1 MENGYQATLKR
12 TRARPGGAEGG
23 GRTREAR
30 IADVALRAGVSVA
43 TVSRVLSPSGH
54 RVRAETQERVRLAAA
69 ALNFVPSPVA
79 RALATGAPAPD
90 AGRIVGVLA
99 GGSDHP
105 HLAGMLRG
113 AEEVGRRTGYLLFV
127 GHTEQHPEREVAYAR
142 YLRLSR
148 AGGLLLLG
156 APGGGQEDDP
166 AWASAALAAEVAAF
180 QGDGGAVVAIS
191 QHHLPVPRVVVDS
204 AGAAHLALS
213 HLLDLG
219 HQRIGIV
226 AGPAALVVSQLQAA
240 GVRRALSERFLR
252 ADPGLVASSD
262 LTMEGGEGAAGRLL
276 DRPRAERP
284 TAIFAATDLLA
295 TGVLR
300 AARQRGLS
308 VPGDLSVVGLG
319 DSALAEGVSPALTTV
334 RLPLR
339 ELGALAM
346 ETLLAVLR
354 SGPAA
359 VPTEASL
366 PATLEVRHSTA
377 PPPAGKGK
385 RKKGKK
391 GKEERAG
398 RAPKE
403 RKEEGGD
410 APADG
415 AMLPAAESERLAD
428 GDRERTSGRG
438 FGGPAPNERLPPL
451 GDPGPGQQEH
461 MG

>member
-1 MENGYQATLKR
+1 
-12 TRARPGGAEGG
+12 
-23 GRTREAR
+23 
-30 IADVALRAGVSVA
+30 
-43 TVSRVLSPSGH
+43 
-54 RVRAETQERVRLAAA
+54 
-69 ALNFVPSPVA
+69 
-79 RALATGAPAPD
+79 
-90 AGRIVGVLA
+90 
-99 GGSDHP
+99 
-105 HLAGMLRG
+105 
-113 AEEVGRRTGYLLFV
+113 VGRRTGYLLFV
-127 GHTEQHPEREVAYAR
+127 GHSGPHPEREVAYTRQLRIAR
-142 YLRLSR
+142 
-148 AGGLLLLG
+148 ADGLLLLG
-156 APGGGQEDDP
+156 APGDVPEDDP
-166 AWASAALAAEVAAF
+166 ARGGAALAAEVAAF
-180 QGDGGAVVAIS
+180 REAGGAVVALS
-191 QHHLPVPRVVVDS
+191 RQHLPVPRVVVDS

-226 AGPAALVVSQLQAA
+226 AGPAALEVSQLQAA
-240 GVRRALSERFLR
+240 GVRRALSERFVR

-262 LTMEGGEGAAGRLL
+262 LTIEGGEGAAGRLL

-295 TGVLR
+295 IGVLR

-319 DSALAEGVSPALTTV
+319 DSALAEGLSPALTTV

-346 ETLLAVLR
+346 ETLLTILR
-354 SGPAA
+354 SGVAA
-359 VPTEASL
+359 VPAEASL

-403 RKEEGGD
+403 RKAEGGD
-410 APADG
+410 APANS
-415 AMLPAAESERLAD
+415 AMLPAA
-428 GDRERTSGRG
+428 GT
-438 FGGPAPNERLPPL
+438 
-451 GDPGPGQQEH
+451 
-461 MG
+461 

>member
-1 MENGYQATLKR
+1 MENGYQAPLKR

-90 AGRIVGVLA
+90 AGRVVGVLA

-142 YLRLSR
+142 YLRSLR
-148 AGGLLLLG
+148 RGPAAAGSARGR
-156 APGGGQEDDP
+156 PGGRPRLGQRRP
-166 AWASAALAAEVAAF
+166 AAEVAAF

-262 LTMEGGEGAAGRLL
+262 LTMEGGRA
-276 DRPRAERP
+276 RP
-284 TAIFAATDLLA
+284 
-295 TGVLR
+295 
-300 AARQRGLS
+300 
-308 VPGDLSVVGLG
+308 
-319 DSALAEGVSPALTTV
+319 GVSSTGPGRSARRPSSPPPTCW
-334 RLPLR
+334 PPGCCGPPGS
-339 ELGALAM
+339 GAS
-346 ETLLAVLR
+346 R
-354 SGPAA
+354 YR
-359 VPTEASL
+359 
-366 PATLEVRHSTA
+366 ATSPWWGWGTA
-377 PPPAGKGK
+377 PW
-385 RKKGKK
+385 RKASA
-391 GKEERAG
+391 R
-398 RAPKE
+398 R
-403 RKEEGGD
+403 
-410 APADG
+410 
-415 AMLPAAESERLAD
+415 
-428 GDRERTSGRG
+428 
-438 FGGPAPNERLPPL
+438 
-451 GDPGPGQQEH
+451 
-461 MG
+461 

>member
-1 MENGYQATLKR
+1 MENGYQAPLTPLKR
-12 TRARPGGAEGG
+12 TRARSGGAEGG

-79 RALATGAPAPD
+79 RALATGAPAAD
-90 AGRIVGVLA
+90 AGRVVGVLA

-166 AWASAALAAEVAAF
+166 TRASAALAAEVAAF

-191 QHHLPVPRVVVDS
+191 RHHLPVPRVVVDS

-262 LTMEGGEGAAGRLL
+262 LTMEGGRARPGASSTGPGRSAR
-276 DRPRAERP
+276 RPSSPPP
-284 TAIFAATDLLA
+284 TCWP
-295 TGVLR
+295 
-300 AARQRGLS
+300 
-308 VPGDLSVVGLG
+308 PGCCGPPGSG
-319 DSALAEGVSPALTTV
+319 DSRCRATSPWW
-334 RLPLR
+334 
-339 ELGALAM
+339 GW
-346 ETLLAVLR
+346 
-354 SGPAA
+354 G
-359 VPTEASL
+359 
-366 PATLEVRHSTA
+366 TA
-377 PPPAGKGK
+377 PW
-385 RKKGKK
+385 R
-391 GKEERAG
+391 RASV
-398 RAPKE
+398 R
-403 RKEEGGD
+403 R
-410 APADG
+410 
-415 AMLPAAESERLAD
+415 
-428 GDRERTSGRG
+428 
-438 FGGPAPNERLPPL
+438 
-451 GDPGPGQQEH
+451 
-461 MG
+461 

>member
-1 MENGYQATLKR
+1 M
-12 TRARPGGAEGG
+12 
-23 GRTREAR
+23 
-30 IADVALRAGVSVA
+30 
-43 TVSRVLSPSGH
+43 
-54 RVRAETQERVRLAAA
+54 
-69 ALNFVPSPVA
+69 
-79 RALATGAPAPD
+79 
-90 AGRIVGVLA
+90 
-99 GGSDHP
+99 
-105 HLAGMLRG
+105 
-113 AEEVGRRTGYLLFV
+113 
-127 GHTEQHPEREVAYAR
+127 
-142 YLRLSR
+142 
-148 AGGLLLLG
+148 
-156 APGGGQEDDP
+156 
-166 AWASAALAAEVAAF
+166 
-180 QGDGGAVVAIS
+180 
-191 QHHLPVPRVVVDS
+191 VVDS

-226 AGPAALVVSQLQAA
+226 ACPAALMESQLQAA
-240 GVRRALSERFLR
+240 GVRRALNERFLR

-295 TGVLR
+295 TGALR

-339 ELGALAM
+339 ELGGLAM
-346 ETLLAVLR
+346 ETLLTVLR
-354 SGPAA
+354 SGVASVPA
-359 VPTEASL
+359 EASL
-366 PATLEVRHSTA
+366 PAMLEVRHSTA
-377 PPPAGKGK
+377 PPPAGKGGK

-410 APADG
+410 DPPNG
-415 AMLPAAESERLAD
+415 AMLPAAE
-428 GDRERTSGRG
+428 
-438 FGGPAPNERLPPL
+438 P
-451 GDPGPGQQEH
+451 EH